1 MKFMGIVVS
10 VSFLV
15 LGTVAVQSLPKAQ
28 EPLRTDPNAVS
39 RTRIPRMTGMVGV
52 GKAASQGSG
61 GATVTATTTTPE
73 AEEFIAIYPTNPNNS
88 VAVISDF
95 SLRLGSNTTKYAV
108 SFNNGAAG
116 TWFEH
121 FVPLRN
127 QMPTTADGYTWDFN
141 SNPVVAIDRQ
151 GNVYVSSLY
160 FNGSNHANGI
170 YVSVGRLT
178 CSNLGITAATTF
190 PVAANLEPTSLVE
203 DDKDWLA
210 VDNSSNPRTNGSVYV
225 SWTRFSGG
233 TNMILISRSVDRG
246 RTWSAPLQ
254 VNNTWQNGAVQGSQV
269 AVGPSGEVYVA
280 YEGFFEGNK
289 RQHYLTKSTDGGNTF
304 TPAQPITPLFDEL
317 TFNSTYRKNSFPAL
331 AVSPTNG
338 DVSVVY
344 ADQPSSAKG
353 ADIEFITSRNGG
365 ATFSAPLTINTPSN
379 GQQFMPA
386 LTVDNSGIIHV
397 SWFDTRHDLTGT
409 ASYDIYAANSADGG
423 RAFSSNTRVTVNS
436 IDAGNA
442 SFIGDYGGIAASGG
456 FAHPVWT
463 SGGFN
468 NGLLQT
474 ATLQ

>member
-1 MKFMGIVVS
+1 MKFTGIVVS
-10 VSFLV
+10 VSLLV
-15 LGTVAVQSLPKAQ
+15 LGTVAVQSLPNAQ
-28 EPLRTDPNAVS
+28 EPLRIDSQAVPK
-39 RTRIPRMTGMVGV
+39 TRLPGMTGMVGA
-52 GKAASQGSG
+52 GKAVSPGWLG
-61 GATVTATTTTPE
+61 TTVTATTTAPE

-116 TWFEH
+116 TWFDH
-121 FVPLRN
+121 FIPLQN
-127 QMPTTADGYTWDFN
+127 QMPATADGRTWDFN

-151 GNVYVSSLY
+151 GNVYLSSLY

-178 CSNLGITAATTF
+178 CLNLGVSAATTF
-190 PVAANLEPTSLVE
+190 PVVANLEDASTVE

-210 VDNSSNPRTNGSVYV
+210 VDNGSNPRTNGNVYA
-225 SWTRFSGG
+225 SWTRFSGEK
-233 TNMILISRSVDRG
+233 NMILISRSVDRG

-254 VNNTWQNGAVQGSQV
+254 VNNAWQNGAVQGSQV
-269 AVGPSGEVYVA
+269 AVGPGGEVYVA
-280 YEGFFEGNK
+280 YECFFEKNK
-289 RQHYLTKSTDGGNTF
+289 RQHYLAKSTDGGLTF
-304 TPAQPITPLFDEL
+304 VPAVPITPLFNEL
-317 TFNSTYRKNSFPAL
+317 TFSSTYRKNSFPAL
-331 AVSPTNG
+331 SVSPTNG

-344 ADQPSSAKG
+344 ADQPSSTSG
-353 ADIEFITSRNGG
+353 ADIEFITSRDGG

-386 LTVDNSGIIHV
+386 LTVDNIGVIHV
-397 SWFDTRHDLTGT
+397 SWFDTRHDLNGT
-409 ASYDIYAANSADGG
+409 ASYDIYATNSADGG
-423 RAFSSNTRVTVNS
+423 RVFAPNARVTATS